1 MQQPPTFADI
11 EAARR
16 RIAAEAK
23 VTPLIGSS
31 AIDERMGGRVLFK
44 CETLQ
49 RVGAF
54 KFRGAY
60 NAIAK
65 LDRAQAPG
73 GVVACSSGNHA
84 QGVAEAARL
93 LRYAAVIVMPRDAP
107 RIKIEKTRAAGAE
120 VVLYDRETEDREEI
134 AARYQKERNAA
145 FIPPFD
151 HPDVIAGQG
160 TTGLELMEQAK
171 VMGLTPDV
179 ILAPCS
185 GAGLST
191 GIATAVKALSPRTE
205 VYAVE
210 PEAFDDLARSFESG
224 KRERNKAASGSICDA
239 LMAASTSDLTFS
251 IAKEKLAGSLR
262 VSDAEVRE
270 AMRVAFAE
278 LKLVVEPGGAA
289 AFAALLSGRIALDGR
304 TAAVVL
310 SGGNVDPIAFA
321 EILAGG

>member
-1 MQQPPTFADI
+1 MQHPTLADI
-11 EAARR
+11 ESART
-16 RIAAEAK
+16 RIANQART
-23 VTPLIGSS
+23 TPLIGSS
-31 AIDERMGGRVLFK
+31 AIDARLGARVLFK

-65 LDRAQAPG
+65 LDRAKVPG
-73 GVVACSSGNHA
+73 GVVTCSSGNHA

-93 LRYAAVIVMPRDAP
+93 LGFAALVVMARDAP

-120 VVLYDRETEDREEI
+120 VVLYDRETEDREAI
-134 AARYQKERNAA
+134 AAGYQRQRHAA

-160 TTGLELMEQAK
+160 TVGLELMEQAR
-171 VMGLTPDV
+171 VMGLTPELV
-179 ILAPCS
+179 LAPCS

-191 GIATAVKALSPRTE
+191 GVATAVRALSPRTE

-224 KRERNKAASGSICDA
+224 KRERNQGASGSICDA
-239 LMAASTSDLTFS
+239 LMAASTSELTFA

-262 VSDAEVRE
+262 VSDAEVKE

-289 AFAALLSGRIALDGR
+289 GLAALLAGRIKLDGR